1 VKDRQSDIRTAS
13 QTLRRGLQLLEEL
26 ARVGP
31 IGLSPLTRRLELPKT
46 VTFRLLKTLQEQG
59 YVSQDPVTTRY
70 QLTFRMLMIG
80 SSIRQKIDLHQ
91 CAQPVLERLVTD
103 TRETAHVG
111 VLDDIYMIPI
121 QKVESPEALRADV
134 PMGRR
139 VPAFCSALGKAILAF
154 LPAAD
159 LQRVIANTE
168 FISHT
173 STTIRTA
180 SALRQELSRI
190 RTRGFAVNHEEFDR
204 GIRSVG
210 APIFRR
216 GHFPVAALSVSGP
229 VSRLTRARADD
240 IGEMVRRAAAV
251 VSRDFDLKER

>member
-1 VKDRQSDIRTAS
+1 MRSQSIIHSGCEGPTVRYSDRLPNAATRAS
-13 QTLRRGLQLLEEL
+13 AWRSST
-26 ARVGP
+26 RVGP

-59 YVSQDPVTTRY
+59 YVSQDPITTRY

-139 VPAFCSALGKAILAF
+139 WPAFCSALGKAILAF
-154 LPAAD
+154 LP
-159 LQRVIANTE
+159 
-168 FISHT
+168 
-173 STTIRTA
+173 TA
-180 SALRQELSRI
+180 EP
-190 RTRGFAVNHEEFDR
+190 
-204 GIRSVG
+204 SV
-210 APIFRR
+210 
-216 GHFPVAALSVSGP
+216 
-229 VSRLTRARADD
+229 
-240 IGEMVRRAAAV
+240 
-251 VSRDFDLKER
+251 